1 MHIPDG
7 YVSPQTFII
16 GYVTFIPLLILS
28 FRKLTSKLSE
38 KTLPLISTLSAL
50 SFVVMM
56 LNIPIPGG
64 TSGHAI
70 GTAAISI
77 LIDPWI
83 ASLSVSIVLLI
94 QALFF
99 GDGGITT
106 WSLNSLAM
114 GFLASFSAFY
124 AFRFLN
130 RFINQKVALFLSG
143 WISIVVASAFVAVV
157 LGIQPIIASQNG
169 KALYFPFDL
178 KVTVPAIVLSHM
190 AYFGIAEGIYTMVV
204 VSFIKRIRRK
214 K

>member
-7 YVSPQTFII
+7 YVSPATFVL
-16 GYVTFIPLLILS
+16 GYIVFTPLLILS
-28 FRKLTSKLSE
+28 FKKLTSKLSE
-38 KTLPLISTLSAL
+38 RTLPLISALSAL
-50 SFVVMM
+50 SFVIMM

-114 GFLASFSAFY
+114 GFLASFSGFY
-124 AFRFLN
+124 TYRALNRFLN
-130 RFINQKVALFLSG
+130 QKISSFISG
-143 WISIVVASAFVAVV
+143 WTSIVVASFFVAVV
-157 LGIQPIIASQNG
+157 LGIQPLIASENG

-178 KVTVPAIVLSHM
+178 KVTIPAIVLSHM
-190 AYFGIAEGIYTMVV
+190 LYFGIAEGIYTTIVT
-204 VSFIKRIRRK
+204 SFIRK
-214 K
+214 VREER

>member
-7 YVSPQTFII
+7 YVSPATFVS
-16 GYVTFIPLLILS
+16 GYIVFTPLLILS
-28 FRKLTSKLSE
+28 FKKLTSKLSE
-38 KTLPLISTLSAL
+38 RTLPLISALSAL
-50 SFVVMM
+50 SFVIMM

-114 GFLASFSAFY
+114 GFLASFSGFY
-124 AFRFLN
+124 TYKALNRFLN
-130 RFINQKVALFLSG
+130 QK
-143 WISIVVASAFVAVV
+143 I
-157 LGIQPIIASQNG
+157 
-169 KALYFPFDL
+169 
-178 KVTVPAIVLSHM
+178 
-190 AYFGIAEGIYTMVV
+190 
-204 VSFIKRIRRK
+204 
-214 K
+214 